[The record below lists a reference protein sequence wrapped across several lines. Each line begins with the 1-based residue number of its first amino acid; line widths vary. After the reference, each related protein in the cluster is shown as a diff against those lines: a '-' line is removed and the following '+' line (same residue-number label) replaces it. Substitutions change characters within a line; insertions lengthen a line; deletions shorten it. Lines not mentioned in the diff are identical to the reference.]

1 MEKREP
7 DKIPNGQEDKKK
19 ADRRKKKKIKLT
31 IWRILQFLANPRFL
45 LCFGLAWLITN
56 GWCYI
61 LFGIGTCFEIGWM
74 TAVAGAYL
82 AFLWLPISP
91 EKIVTVALAMGLLR
105 LLFPND
111 QKTLAVLKKL
121 YGKIKGKMRKR
132 NRTRIIKGWR
142 CIRQGICTDRAG
154 QKRFGCRRDFRQRKG
169 GSGRCIF
176 CNSKNLALL

>member
-19 ADRRKKKKIKLT
+19 ADRRKKKKIKLM

-61 LFGIGTCFEIGWM
+61 LFGIGTYFEIGWM
-74 TAVAGAYL
+74 AAVAGAYL

-121 YGKIKGKMRKR
+121 YGKIKGKMKKKRK
-132 NRTRIIKGWR
+132 IEME
-142 CIRQGICTDRAG
+142 
-154 QKRFGCRRDFRQRKG
+154 
-169 GSGRCIF
+169 
-176 CNSKNLALL
+176 

>member
-121 YGKIKGKMRKR
+121 YGKIKGKETERGSLKD
-132 NRTRIIKGWR
+132 GAAS
-142 CIRQGICTDRAG
+142 DRVFAPTVQDKNG
-154 QKRFGCRRDFRQRKG
+154 LAAVAISV
-169 GSGRCIF
+169 SGRAAAGAVFFAIA
-176 CNSKNLALL
+176 KT